1 MEEQRH
7 RQEEDARR
15 VQTES
20 MQGVET
26 GECAVNAVDLLCCV

>member
-7 RQEEDARR
+7 RQEEEARR

-26 GECAVNAVDLLCCV
+26 GVCDYSERN